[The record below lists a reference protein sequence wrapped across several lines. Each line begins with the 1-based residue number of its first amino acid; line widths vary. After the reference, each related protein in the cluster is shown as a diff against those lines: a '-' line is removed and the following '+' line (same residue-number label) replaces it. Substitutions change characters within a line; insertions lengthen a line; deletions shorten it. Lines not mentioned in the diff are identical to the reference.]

1 MLLLMLPALTAVV
14 VTVGGIVG
22 ALRPAAR
29 PLLWSGLALAVLN
42 LALTPFTSGEWWY
55 QRAEVPAY
63 QEAVI
68 SADFNAL
75 NELTAGH
82 DRSRLHKMIAIAA
95 ALLAAMSVLVSVQ
108 VRSSRDAISVQAP
121 AAGSTA
127 ASTAAAITAALVGVG
142 CLAALYLLG
151 PGR

>member
-1 MLLLMLPALTAVV
+1 MLLLMLPALTAGV
-14 VTVGGIVG
+14 VTVGAILG

-108 VRSSRDAISVQAP
+108 VRASRDATSVRTSA
-121 AAGSTA
+121 A
-127 ASTAAAITAALVGVG
+127 ASTAAAVTAALVGVG
-142 CLAALYLLG
+142 CLVALYLLG
-151 PGR
+151 PGE

>member
-95 ALLAAMSVLVSVQ
+95 ALLAAMVVLVSVQ
-108 VRSSRDAISVQAP
+108 VRASRDAISVRAATVP
-121 AAGSTA
+121 AV
-127 ASTAAAITAALVGVG
+127 AAAMVGAG

-151 PGR
+151 SGE

>member
-75 NELTAGH
+75 NELTAEH

-95 ALLAAMSVLVSVQ
+95 ALLAAMSLLVSVQ
-108 VRSSRDAISVQAP
+108 VRSSRDAISARTS
-121 AAGSTA
+121 AAANAA
-127 ASTAAAITAALVGVG
+127 ASTAAAVTAALVGLG

-151 PGR
+151 PGE